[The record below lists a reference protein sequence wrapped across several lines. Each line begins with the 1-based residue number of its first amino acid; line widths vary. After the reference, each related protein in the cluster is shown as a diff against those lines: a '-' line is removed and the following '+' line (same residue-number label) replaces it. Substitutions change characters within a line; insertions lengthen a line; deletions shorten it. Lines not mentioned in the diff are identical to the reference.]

1 MTETMDEASN
11 GPRCRECDDD
21 LADAT
26 LPRTLTWIEDGTV
39 VSRRFCS
46 DECLEAWRS

>member
-1 MTETMDEASN
+1 MTETTDAASN
-11 GPRCRECDDD
+11 ECRCRQCDDD

-26 LPRTLTWIEDGTV
+26 LPRVLTWIEDGSV

-46 DECLEAWRS
+46 DACLEAWRC